1 MTIRKV
7 SARAARRALG
17 AMGSAMGDASQP
29 IAAPIY
35 GGASELVPMP
45 NGSVVS
51 PAVPQ
56 QPVNT
61 IAQVPTP
68 LASGT
73 TPIAITTPAVVLY
86 YPRQDDGGMGLGTI
100 LLLAAGG
107 LGIYFLA
114 KA

>member
-17 AMGSAMGDASQP
+17 AMGDASQP
-29 IAAPIY
+29 IAAPVY

-107 LGIYFLA
+107 LGVYFLA